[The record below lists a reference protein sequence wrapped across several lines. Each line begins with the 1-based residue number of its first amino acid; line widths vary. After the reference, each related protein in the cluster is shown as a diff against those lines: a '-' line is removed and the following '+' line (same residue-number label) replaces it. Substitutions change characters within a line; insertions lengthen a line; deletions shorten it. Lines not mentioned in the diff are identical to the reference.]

1 MARNDAFMFDEFV
14 QDLYDG
20 IHGDLSGASI
30 KYILIDNS
38 ITPAADDATP
48 RYADYSAYEVSADGG
63 YTTGGI
69 ALSGVATSYASG
81 VLKFDDTGNIA
92 LSADAGGFEDA
103 YWLILYNDDAAA
115 DQAICCVDL
124 GGPVSERTGP
134 FTVTWNAS
142 GIFTDTVS

>member
-48 RYADYSAYEVSADGG
+48 RYADYSAYEVSAAGG

-69 ALSGVATSYASG
+69 ALSGVATSYANG

-92 LSADAGGFEDA
+92 LALDAGGFEDA
-103 YWLILYNDDAAA
+103 ASVARCDATQREPPCGVTTSSRNLI
-115 DQAICCVDL
+115 
-124 GGPVSERTGP
+124 G
-134 FTVTWNAS
+134 
-142 GIFTDTVS
+142 